1 MIKFYHERDFLPY
14 DRRLPYDAE
23 HYQQL
28 GADWHGDYIAER
40 DISSTPTFIEASAN
54 NASMVYAKARYAM
67 GIREKDYDNPLII
80 N

>member
-1 MIKFYHERDFLPY
+1 MRKYYHECEFISDNRG
-14 DRRLPYDAE
+14 LPYDAE

-40 DISSTPTFIEASAN
+40 DIGSVSTFIEASAD

-67 GIREKDYDNPLII
+67 GIRGKDYNNPLII